1 MEIANQSPDRVLLL
15 GPLQVIQNRA
25 QLPLP
30 PSRKVRALLAYLAM
44 APRPVTREKLCE
56 LLWDVADDPRS
67 ELRWCLS
74 KLRPLI
80 DAPAA
85 TRLIADRE
93 RVWIDTSSLD
103 IDAISLT
110 RSAQVTLTSG
120 SPGDLQSLRTLFC
133 GDFLEGLS
141 VDRVP
146 LFDNWLAGQRHRFG
160 QLHQQLLER
169 LSAVLPPESDDR
181 IGVLRECIEV
191 APFDEAA
198 HIELIHTL
206 LRHALY
212 NEAEHQ
218 IDASVARFQS
228 EGVDPTSL
236 KSALAAMQRSASK
249 PARTSLVDAAHLDAP
264 SSQQGVCTRIP
275 NPMQRT
281 SGPWRIG
288 VLFSRTGFM
297 SVIEETQYQGTLLA
311 VEEVNDAGGVC
322 GCELVPVAYDP
333 ASDSMAYGH
342 YAKRLMV
349 EDQVRTI
356 FGCYTSSSRKAVLP
370 VVERLNGLLWYP
382 TLYEGFEASPNVI
395 YTGASPNQNSLLLC
409 RYLMDTFGTRFYFV
423 GSDYIYPRQSN
434 RVMRE
439 LLRANGGSV
448 VGERYVNLRAHRQEF
463 LPIIQDIKRLRPDA
477 IFSTVVGEGT
487 IFLYQA
493 YADAGLDPKQMPIAS
508 LTTTEAEIAG
518 MGFDV
523 GAGHITAAPYFQGI
537 EGSANNAFVQRF
549 KKRLGADIST
559 NMCAEASYFQLHLFV
574 KALEQAT
581 TLDTEVLR
589 SMVLG
594 ASFQAPQGAV
604 RVNPMSGHT
613 DLWTRIGRANR
624 EGQFDVVSQSKE
636 PVHADP
642 FLIGYGRAT
651 AKQEMP
657 NERKVA

>member
-1 MEIANQSPDRVLLL
+1 MEIASLSPDRVLLL

-67 ELRWCLS
+67 ELRWCLC
-74 KLRPLI
+74 KLRPLV
-80 DAPAA
+80 DTPTT

-93 RVWIDTSSLD
+93 QVWIDISLLD
-103 IDAISLT
+103 IDAISLA
-110 RSAQVTLTSG
+110 RSTQMTLARG
-120 SPGDLQSLRTLFC
+120 SPGDLQSLRALFR

-141 VDRVP
+141 LDRAP
-146 LFDNWLAGQRHRFG
+146 LFDNWLAGQRHRFS
-160 QLHQQLLER
+160 QLRQQLLER
-169 LSAVLPPESDDR
+169 LSADLPPESDDR
-181 IGVLRECIEV
+181 IEVLRERTEV
-191 APFDEAA
+191 APFDEAG
-198 HIELIHTL
+198 HIELIRTL
-206 LRHALY
+206 LGRALY
-212 NEAEHQ
+212 AEAEHQ
-218 IDASVARFQS
+218 MDASVRRFES
-228 EGVDPTSL
+228 EGIDPTSL
-236 KSALAAMQRSASK
+236 KSALAATQRSVSK
-249 PARTSLVDAAHLDAP
+249 PARMSLVDIANLDAP
-264 SSQQGVCTRIP
+264 SSQQGMRTRMSHF
-275 NPMQRT
+275 MQRT
-281 SGPWRIG
+281 SGPCRIG

-297 SVIEETQYQGTLLA
+297 SVIEESQYQGTLLA

-333 ASDSMAYGH
+333 ASDTIAYGQ

-349 EDQVRTI
+349 EDRVSTI

-395 YTGASPNQNSLLLC
+395 YTGASPNQNSLVLC
-409 RYLMDTFGTRFYFV
+409 RYLMDKFGTRFCFV
-423 GSDYIYPRQSN
+423 GSDYIYARQSN

-448 VGERYVNLRAHRQEF
+448 VCERYVNLRARCQDF
-463 LPIIQDIKRLRPDA
+463 LPIIRDIKSLRPDA

-487 IFLYQA
+487 ILLYQS
-493 YADAGLDPKQMPIAS
+493 YANAGLDPKQMPIAS
-508 LTTTEAEIAG
+508 LTTTEAEIAA

-523 GAGHITAAPYFQGI
+523 GADITAASYFQGI

-559 NMCAEASYFQLHLFV
+559 NMCAEASYFQVHLFV
-574 KALEQAT
+574 KALEQAN

-594 ASFQAPQGAV
+594 TSFDAPQGKV
-604 RVNPMSGHT
+604 RVNPLSGHT

-624 EGQFDVVSQSKE
+624 EGQFHVVFQSKE

-651 AKQEMP
+651 AGMS
-657 NERKVA
+657 NERNIA